1 MDANV
6 LITAHSVYYG
16 IGAVP
21 EFWEWL
27 AHHGMQGNLKLP
39 TECYEEILDG
49 STDEERDLL
58 YAWVREEENKRAI
71 LFGEEVD
78 PNISPDGSCTRVRA

>member
-1 MDANV
+1 MKE
-6 LITAHSVYYG
+6 T
-16 IGAVP
+16 
-21 EFWEWL
+21 F
-27 AHHGMQGNLKLP
+27 
-39 TECYEEILDG
+39 DG

-78 PNISPDGSCTRVRA
+78 PDEFRRELHEGTRLTSLRSNLSRSGSTRFLSRTPFDLRRIEWS